1 MQKPRLPLKKHLVFV
16 ATYTSGNY
24 PEVPFI
30 KYPAVSHFEM
40 LKRSL
45 EAWTVVSLH
54 STTVPSTSQYDGQVK
69 NTRCER
75 DMKGFVDLS
84 IQDLTYDSK
93 CYVKICS

>member
-1 MQKPRLPLKKHLVFV
+1 MFV

-45 EAWTVVSLH
+45 KARTVVSLN
-54 STTVPSTSQYDGQVK
+54 STNVPSTSQYDGQVK
-69 NTRCER
+69 NARCER

-84 IQDLTYDSK
+84 IQYLTYDNYK
-93 CYVKICS
+93 F